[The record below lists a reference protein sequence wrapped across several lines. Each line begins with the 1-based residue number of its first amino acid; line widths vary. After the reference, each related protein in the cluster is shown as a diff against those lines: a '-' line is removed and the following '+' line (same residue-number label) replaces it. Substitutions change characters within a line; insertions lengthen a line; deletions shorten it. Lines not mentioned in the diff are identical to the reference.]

1 MRLTMLSNFQ
11 TLHVLPSRVSLVFH
25 FTAWARMDTYTAS
38 HYAARPPRP
47 KLWSKSV
54 WGWGVPFQIAIFL
67 DKNAVRSETND
78 APTKNIAA
86 KATTCLRRGRVR
98 IKCMSMNKCS
108 IHCTSISQKK
118 GLAQEVPYSSR
129 TCSVYIRKYR
139 QQVARCSPIQ
149 QSFEKLGAFRKHI
162 VSSDQRSKNAVYQYA
177 VRCVFLH
184 SFQKFKILCEGAAST
199 LRAYVYNAAFLQRGI
214 CILFRTYSSIIM
226 RSIPLVQCTYTHIR
240 KKEREREIYIYI

>member
-1 MRLTMLSNFQ
+1 MGCLLTA
-11 TLHVLPSRVSLVFH
+11 LHIASQNSSVQACDATDHVEQFSDITCVPSRVSLVFD
-25 FTAWARMDTYTAS
+25 FTACARMDTYTAS

-54 WGWGVPFQIAIFL
+54 WRWGVPFQIAIFL
-67 DKNAVRSETND
+67 DKHAVRSETND

-108 IHCTSISQKK
+108 IHCTSISQKI

-149 QSFEKLGAFRKHI
+149 QSFWEVGCLQKTHYFFRSTQQKCSISICYEVCPFAFFSKIQDPLRR
-162 VSSDQRSKNAVYQYA
+162 SSLNIESLCVQRSV
-177 VRCVFLH
+177 
-184 SFQKFKILCEGAAST
+184 SQKGYLNPF
-199 LRAYVYNAAFLQRGI
+199 
-214 CILFRTYSSIIM
+214 
-226 RSIPLVQCTYTHIR
+226 
-240 KKEREREIYIYI
+240 

>member
-1 MRLTMLSNFQ
+1 M
-11 TLHVLPSRVSLVFH
+11 
-25 FTAWARMDTYTAS
+25 
-38 HYAARPPRP
+38 
-47 KLWSKSV
+47 
-54 WGWGVPFQIAIFL
+54 PFQIAIFL
-67 DKNAVRSETND
+67 GKNTVRSETNN

-118 GLAQEVPYSSR
+118 GLLKKCHILQEHVVFTSESTANKWHAVVPYSS
-129 TCSVYIRKYR
+129 V
-139 QQVARCSPIQ
+139 
-149 QSFEKLGAFRKHI
+149 FEKLGAFRKHI

-177 VRCVFLH
+177 MRCVLLH

-240 KKEREREIYIYI
+240 KKERERDIYIITYIHM

>member
-1 MRLTMLSNFQ
+1 MS
-11 TLHVLPSRVSLVFH
+11 
-25 FTAWARMDTYTAS
+25 
-38 HYAARPPRP
+38 
-47 KLWSKSV
+47 
-54 WGWGVPFQIAIFL
+54 FQIAIFL
-67 DKNAVRSETND
+67 DINAVRSETND

-98 IKCMSMNKCS
+98 IQCMSMSKCS
-108 IHCTSISQKK
+108 IHCTPLYQKIV
-118 GLAQEVPYSSR
+118 LAQEVPYPSR
-129 TCSVYIRKYR
+129 ICSAYIRKYR

-240 KKEREREIYIYI
+240 KKEREIYI